1 MAASS
6 PPWTSV
12 SIPPRFPD
20 PFWCYSLGL
29 CKRGD
34 KGRAHETPRGNTF
47 IGGNKGRC
55 DGKRRHRVRLLR
67 VVFTPLSL
75 CLSVLLPYP
84 CCNPLGWTIMREKPC
99 KYEPRRS
106 IGRGESRQTESFTNC
121 QLFVKGFV
129 SEMYILLLISCSGT
143 CPHFV

>member
-1 MAASS
+1 MGR
-6 PPWTSV
+6 PLPILV

-20 PFWCYSLGL
+20 PFRCYSLGL

-34 KGRAHETPRGNTF
+34 KGRGHETPRGNTF

-67 VVFTPLSL
+67 LSFL
-75 CLSVLLPYP
+75 PSPSLSPSVG

-99 KYEPRRS
+99 KYES
-106 IGRGESRQTESFTNC
+106 VGRGISESRQTESFTNC
-121 QLFVKGFV
+121 RSFVKGFV
-129 SEMYILLLISCSGT
+129 SELCINIMLECIL
-143 CPHFV
+143 FKVKRM